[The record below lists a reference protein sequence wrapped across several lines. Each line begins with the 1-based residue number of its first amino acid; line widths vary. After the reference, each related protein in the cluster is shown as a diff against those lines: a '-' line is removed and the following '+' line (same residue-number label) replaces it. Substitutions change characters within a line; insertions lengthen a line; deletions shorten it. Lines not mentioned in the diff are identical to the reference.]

1 MSKKKITSLTIVS
14 YAALIL
20 FALMVIIPFALL
32 IVISFTDESS
42 IVQNGYQLIP
52 ESLSLDGYTYVFSDL
67 SSIISAYL
75 TTIGVTVVGV
85 AVSLILVSMMAYP
98 LSRRDLPGRNVLL
111 FFVVFTMLFSG
122 GIVPQYLIYTKVF
135 HMKDTYASLIV
146 PNLLLSAFNVV
157 LVKSYFEFSIPHEL
171 VEAAVIDGAKEFQI
185 FRKIVLPLSKP
196 ILATISLNTALY
208 YWNDYTNGLY
218 YISDSKYYTL
228 QMLLNRMLSN
238 VSFLRNNSDVLSSMG
253 TVINLPAASIKYV
266 ISVIA
271 ILPMLIAF
279 PFFEK
284 HFVKGITLGSVK
296 G

>member
-1 MSKKKITSLTIVS
+1 MSKNRITALTIVS
-14 YAALIL
+14 YVALIL
-20 FALMVIIPFALL
+20 FALMVIVPFILL
-32 IVISFTDESS
+32 IVISFTDESA
-42 IVQNGYQLIP
+42 IIQNGYQLIP

-67 SSIISAYL
+67 RSIISAYL

-85 AVSLILVSMMAYP
+85 AVSLVLVSMMAYP
-98 LSRRDLPGRNVLL
+98 LSRRDLPGRKILL
-111 FFVVFTMLFSG
+111 FFVIFTMLFSG
-122 GIVPQYLIYTKVF
+122 GIVPQYLIYTKLF
-135 HMKDTYASLIV
+135 HMKDTYAGLIV

-171 VEAAVIDGAKEFQI
+171 VEAAVIDGAREFQI
-185 FRKIVLPLSKP
+185 FRIIVLPLSKP

-218 YISDSKYYTL
+218 YISDSKFYTL

-238 VSFLRNNSDVLSSMG
+238 VAFLRNNSDVLSTMG

-271 ILPMLIAF
+271 IIPLLIAF